1 MDYRTLPRYID
12 LLFCLV
18 LLPALLLLFPVEHW
32 ISRSPVFFL
41 MLVGWLY
48 AVYFTHRFCSIPW
61 LFRKDRL
68 WLGLLLIVLS
78 IAATWLLSEHL
89 FRLMPY
95 GPPKGRIFPGYSP
108 SHRMRVQ
115 GVWFLFLVVTAFS
128 FAVGLLTQV
137 FRQMMARRELEAA
150 KNRAELALYRAQIN
164 PHFLFNTLNTIYGLV
179 VSRSDRAEEAV
190 VRFSDL
196 LKYLYRNVQ
205 EEMPPLREEAAYI
218 RRYAELMQLR
228 TGPEVSLE
236 FRERIEDPRTG
247 FPPMILIT
255 FVENAFKHGLAGS
268 GARISVCLEA
278 TARELHFRV
287 TNSLPDTAGTG
298 QPEEG
303 IGIANCRRRLDLY
316 YPGHYTLRTGRCGNE
331 YCADLQVRLQHPGS
345 GQIHRTPA
353 SL

>member
-41 MLVGWLY
+41 VLVGWLY
-48 AVYFTHRFCSIPW
+48 AVYFTHRFGTIPW

-68 WLGLLLIVLS
+68 WAGLLVIFLTVAL
-78 IAATWLLSEHL
+78 TWMLTENSLRTGPGRFPREHN
-89 FRLMPY
+89 F
-95 GPPKGRIFPGYSP
+95 GPGYA
-108 SHRMRVQ
+108 RMRTQ

-137 FRQMMARRELEAA
+137 FRQMMARRELETA

-179 VSRSDRAEEAV
+179 VSRSDRAEDAV
-190 VRFSDL
+190 IRFSEL

-205 EEMPPLREEAAYI
+205 EDMTPLTEEAAYI

-228 TGPEVSLE
+228 TGPEVSLD
-236 FRERIEDPRTG
+236 FRERIDDPGTG

-255 FVENAFKHGLAGS
+255 FLENAFKHGLCVP
-268 GARISVCLEA
+268 GARIAVNLEA
-278 TARELHFRV
+278 ADGMLHFRV
-287 TNSLPDTAGTG
+287 TNPLPDRTPDGDPA
-298 QPEEG
+298 EG
-303 IGIANCRRRLDLY
+303 VGIANCRKRLDLH
-316 YPGHYTLRTGRCGNE
+316 YPGRYTLRTGRCGNE
-331 YCADLQVRLQHPGS
+331 YCADLKVNL
-345 GQIHRTPA
+345 
-353 SL
+353 